1 LKKVRKQLQHEKIR
15 GADAKAQSEV
25 KDANTWDC
33 YHYNNQEVSD
43 MNKVRLQIL
52 SSKNSTCEV
61 CEEDSSTNQGSEG
74 HKVRAGKVK
83 KKKKGGGARGTAG
96 KEQVKAEKNLLW
108 VCLQCSRHFCGGPN
122 SNPRG
127 HAMAHCRENRHWW
140 AA

>member
-1 LKKVRKQLQHEKIR
+1 
-15 GADAKAQSEV
+15 
-25 KDANTWDC
+25 
-33 YHYNNQEVSD
+33 
-43 MNKVRLQIL
+43 MNKVRLQIM